1 MESTRAAR
9 RTIAQTFEELGRRKQ
24 IGLVAFIPAGY
35 PDLATTAAVLP
46 ALEKAGAS
54 VIEIGFP
61 FSDPIADG
69 PTIQA
74 AFTQTLTRGLK
85 VTQIF
90 ATVAQVRDQLS
101 LPLVAMVTYS
111 IVFRYG
117 LEKFVAEAKKCG
129 FDGLILPDLPPPEA
143 QRVCQTVR
151 AGGLDTI
158 LLIAPTTTLERRRE
172 IASLS
177 SGFVYYLSVS
187 GITGERDQLPADLSA
202 NVQQIKSLT
211 DRPVCVGFGI
221 HRAAQV
227 AQLASVADGAIVGSA
242 FVKRMQ
248 QHASEGA
255 DAIAKHLADYTRE
268 LMSQSE
274 RS

>member
-1 MESTRAAR
+1 MTSTGVSRQ
-9 RTIAQTFEELGRRKQ
+9 TIAQAFADLRAQKKV
-24 IGLVAFIPAGY
+24 GLVAFIPAGY
-35 PDLATTAAVLP
+35 PDLATTAAILP
-46 ALEKAGAS
+46 ALEQGGAN

-74 AFTQTLTRGLK
+74 AFTQTLSKGLK
-85 VTQIF
+85 IADIF
-90 ATVAQVRDQLS
+90 STVSAARPNLS
-101 LPLVAMVTYS
+101 IPLVAMVSFS

-117 LEKFVAEAKKCG
+117 VERFVANARAAG

-143 QRVCQTVR
+143 QRVCETVR

-158 LLIAPTTTLERRRE
+158 LLVAPTTTTQRRKE
-172 IASLS
+172 ITSLC

-187 GITGERDQLPADLSA
+187 GITGERDQLPADLSE
-202 NVQQIKSLT
+202 NLRQLRSVT

-221 HRAAQV
+221 HRPAQV
-227 AQLASVADGAIVGSA
+227 AQLAGLAEGAIVGSA

-248 QHASEGA
+248 QHAAQGK
-255 DAIAKHLADYTRE
+255 DAIAKHLREYAAE
-268 LMSQSE
+268 LMGKS
-274 RS
+274 